1 MKITETMEPPRG
13 KMTTRLLSIQISPN
27 VRTTVLFAAALVF
40 GAAGWS
46 GKPSLNF
53 VALLYPFVYLQSRRR
68 LDALSSALYYAGA
81 TWSVIPGSESFFGTG
96 GNLLVPLL
104 IWVALLLLSVAPW
117 IALYNRRFLPMA
129 TVAAIITLSV
139 PPLSLV
145 TVAHPLIT
153 VGQWFPGT
161 RWFGLC
167 LPLVLI
173 LVYRRLGIPF
183 TLAVLVG
190 ASLVTHAHFHGPPQ
204 DPRIVAVNTCFGGP
218 AVRDIL
224 GSTLQSQETAMQRIA
239 LTHPNTLILFPES
252 IIPTWTPTHD
262 ERWAATFAQLQA
274 RHTGLLI
281 GTTIPVAN
289 TQANRNVLLSRGYT
303 ERLSYVQ
310 RVPVPLGMWRF
321 GDEHNGFPLML
332 RYPSTIRIWDR
343 RAGVLICYEQLLVWP
358 ALQTLSR
365 NPDMLLA
372 PSNLYWASGTIIP
385 SVQHVSAQDW
395 ADLWAIPLYEA
406 SNR

>member
-1 MKITETMEPPRG
+1 MKIAESMQPRQG

-27 VRTTVLFAAALVF
+27 LRTALLFAAAFVF

-53 VALLYPFVYLQSRRR
+53 LALLYPFVYLQSRRR
-68 LDALSSALYYAGA
+68 LDGLSSTLYYAGA

-96 GNLLVPLL
+96 GNLLLPLL

-190 ASLVTHAHFHGPPQ
+190 ASLVAHARFHGPPQ
-204 DPRIVAVNTCFGGP
+204 DPRIVAVNTRFGGP
-218 AVRDIL
+218 ATRDIL

-262 ERWAATFAQLQA
+262 ARWAATFAQLKV

-310 RVPVPLGMWRF
+310 RVPVPLGMWHF
-321 GDEHNGFPLML
+321 GDEQNGFPLML
-332 RYPSTIRIWDR
+332 RFPATIRIWDQ

-406 SNR
+406 SNQ

>member
-1 MKITETMEPPRG
+1 MKIPETIEPSRG
-13 KMTTRLLSIQISPN
+13 KMTTHLLSLQISPN
-27 VRTTVLFAAALVF
+27 IRTALLFAAAFLF

-46 GKPSLNF
+46 GKSSLNF
-53 VALLYPFVYLQSRRR
+53 LALLYPFVYLQSRRR
-68 LDALSSALYYAGA
+68 MDALSSALYYAGA
-81 TWSVIPGSESFFGTG
+81 TWSVIPGSESFLGTR
-96 GNLLVPLL
+96 GNLFLPLL
-104 IWVALLLLSVAPW
+104 IWVALLAISSTPW
-117 IALYNRRFLPMA
+117 IALYNREFLPAA
-129 TVAAIITLSV
+129 TIAATISLSL
-139 PPLSLV
+139 PPFSLV
-145 TVAHPLIT
+145 TVAHPLIS

-167 LPLVLI
+167 LPLILI
-173 LVYRRLGIPF
+173 LAYRRLGTAF
-183 TLAVLVG
+183 MLAVLVG
-190 ASLVTHAHFHGPPQ
+190 ASLATHARFHRPLQ
-204 DPRIVAVNTCFGGP
+204 DPRIVAVSTRFGG
-218 AVRDIL
+218 AATRDIF
-224 GSTLQSQETAMQRIA
+224 GFTLQGQEETIQRIG
-239 LTHPNTLILFPES
+239 LTHPHTLILFPES
-252 IIPTWTPTHD
+252 IIPTWTPTHE
-262 ERWAATFAQLQA
+262 ERWAATFAQLKA

-289 TQANRNVLLSRGYT
+289 TRANRNVLLSRGYT

-310 RVPVPLGMWRF
+310 RVPVPLGMWHF
-321 GDEHNGFPLML
+321 GDESNGFPLML
-332 RYPSTIRIWDR
+332 GYPSTIRIWDR

-365 NPDMLLA
+365 NPDMLFA

>member
-1 MKITETMEPPRG
+1 MKITEPIEPLRG
-13 KMTTRLLSIQISPN
+13 KMTIALLSVRISPN
-27 VRTTVLFAAALVF
+27 LRTALLSAAAFAL

-46 GKPSLNF
+46 GRPFLNF
-53 VALLYPFVYLQSRRR
+53 MALLYPVLYLQSRRR
-68 LDALSSALYYAGA
+68 LDTLSSALYYAGA

-96 GNLLVPLL
+96 GNLLLPLL
-104 IWVALLLLSVAPW
+104 IWVALLVLSAAPW
-117 IALYNRRFLPMA
+117 IALYNRRFLPLA
-129 TVAAIITLSV
+129 TVAAIITLSL
-139 PPLSLV
+139 PPFSLV
-145 TVAHPLIT
+145 TVAHPLIS

-167 LPLVLI
+167 LPLI
-173 LVYRRLGIPF
+173 LMLAYRRLGTAF
-183 TLAVLVG
+183 TVAVFVG
-190 ASLVTHAHFHGPPQ
+190 ASLATHVRFHRPPQ
-204 DPRIVAVNTCFGGP
+204 DPRIVAVNTRFGGP
-218 AVRDIL
+218 ATQDIL
-224 GSTLQSQETAMQRIA
+224 GSILQGQETAMERIA
-239 LTHPNTLILFPES
+239 LTHPDTLILFPES

-262 ERWAATFAQLQA
+262 ERWASTFAQLRA

-281 GTTIPVAN
+281 GTTIPIAN

-321 GDEHNGFPLML
+321 GDKRNGFPLML
-332 RYPSTIRIWDR
+332 RYPSTIRVWDR
-343 RAGVLICYEQLLVWP
+343 RAGVLICYEQLLFWP

>member
-1 MKITETMEPPRG
+1 MKIWESVEPSER
-13 KMTTRLLSIQISPN
+13 KVTTDLLSVRVSPN
-27 VRTTVLFAAALVF
+27 LRTALLFVAAFTF
-40 GAAGWS
+40 GSTGWS
-46 GKPSLNF
+46 GTPSLNF
-53 VALLYPFVYLQSRRR
+53 VALLYPFVYLQSQRR
-68 LDALSSALYYAGA
+68 LDTFSSALYYAGA
-81 TWSVIPGSESFFGTG
+81 TLSVIPGSERFFGTG
-96 GNLLVPLL
+96 ENLLLPLL
-104 IWVALLLLSVAPW
+104 IWVALLALSSAPW
-117 IALYNRRFLPMA
+117 IALYNRRFLPQA
-129 TVAAIITLSV
+129 TVAAIIALSL
-139 PPLSLV
+139 PPFSLV
-145 TVAHPLIT
+145 TVAHPLIS

-161 RWFGLC
+161 RWLGLC
-167 LPLVLI
+167 LPLLLI
-173 LVYRRLGIPF
+173 LAYRRLGAPF

-190 ASLVTHAHFHGPPQ
+190 ASLAAHARFHRPSQ
-204 DPRIVAVNTCFGGP
+204 DPRIVAVNTRFGGP
-218 AVRDIL
+218 ATQDIL
-224 GSTLQSQETAMQRIA
+224 GSTLQGQEKAMQRIA
-239 LTHPNTLILFPES
+239 LAHPDTLILFPES

-310 RVPVPLGMWRF
+310 RVPVPLGMWRIS
-321 GDEHNGFPLML
+321 DKRNGFPLML

-365 NPDMLLA
+365 NPDMLFA

-385 SVQHVSAQDW
+385 FVQHVSAQDW

>member
-1 MKITETMEPPRG
+1 MGITESLEPSRG
-13 KMTTRLLSIQISPN
+13 KLATHPLSIRISPN
-27 VRTTVLFAAALVF
+27 LRTGLLFAVAFAF
-40 GAAGWS
+40 GTAGWS
-46 GKPSLNF
+46 GKPSLNLL
-53 VALLYPFVYLQSRRR
+53 ALLYPFVYLQSRRR

-96 GNLLVPLL
+96 GNLLLPLL
-104 IWVALLLLSVAPW
+104 IWVALLALSAAPW
-117 IALYNRRFLPMA
+117 IALYNRAFLP
-129 TVAAIITLSV
+129 VAAVGAIIVLSL
-139 PPLSLV
+139 PPFSLV
-145 TVAHPLIT
+145 TVAHPLISA
-153 VGQWFPGT
+153 GKWFPGT

-167 LPLVLI
+167 LPLILI
-173 LVYRRLGIPF
+173 LAYRRLGTPF

-190 ASLVTHAHFHGPPQ
+190 ASLAAHARFHRPPQ
-204 DPRIVAVNTCFGGP
+204 DSHIVAVNTRFGGP
-218 AVRDIL
+218 ATRDIL
-224 GSTLQSQETAMQRIA
+224 DSTLQGQETAMQRIA
-239 LTHPNTLILFPES
+239 LTHPDSLILLPES

-262 ERWAATFAQLQA
+262 ERWASTFAQLKA
-274 RHTGLLI
+274 RRTGLLI
-281 GTTIPVAN
+281 GTTIPIAN

-321 GDEHNGFPLML
+321 GDKRNGFPLML

>member
-1 MKITETMEPPRG
+1 
-13 KMTTRLLSIQISPN
+13 
-27 VRTTVLFAAALVF
+27 
-40 GAAGWS
+40 
-46 GKPSLNF
+46 
-53 VALLYPFVYLQSRRR
+53 
-68 LDALSSALYYAGA
+68 
-81 TWSVIPGSESFFGTG
+81 
-96 GNLLVPLL
+96 
-104 IWVALLLLSVAPW
+104 
-117 IALYNRRFLPMA
+117 
-129 TVAAIITLSV
+129 
-139 PPLSLV
+139 
-145 TVAHPLIT
+145 
-153 VGQWFPGT
+153 
-161 RWFGLC
+161 
-167 LPLVLI
+167 
-173 LVYRRLGIPF
+173 
-183 TLAVLVG
+183 
-190 ASLVTHAHFHGPPQ
+190 
-204 DPRIVAVNTCFGGP
+204 
-218 AVRDIL
+218 
-224 GSTLQSQETAMQRIA
+224 MQRIA
-239 LTHPNTLILFPES
+239 LAHPDTLILFPES
-252 IIPTWTPTHD
+252 IIPMWTPTHD

-310 RVPVPLGMWRF
+310 RVPVPLGMWHF
-321 GDEHNGFPLML
+321 GDKRYGFPLML

-385 SVQHVSAQDW
+385 SVQHVSVQDW

>member
-1 MKITETMEPPRG
+1 MKISESLEPSRW
-13 KMTTRLLSIQISPN
+13 KMTTRLLSVRISPN
-27 VRTTVLFAAALVF
+27 LRTALLSAAAFAL

-46 GKPSLNF
+46 GRPFLNF
-53 VALLYPFVYLQSRRR
+53 MALLYPLVYLQSRRR

-96 GNLLVPLL
+96 RNLLLPLL
-104 IWVALLLLSVAPW
+104 IWGALLVLSAAPW
-117 IALYNRRFLPMA
+117 IALYNRRFLPQA
-129 TVAAIITLSV
+129 TVAAIITLSL
-139 PPLSLV
+139 PPFSLV
-145 TVAHPLIT
+145 TVAHPLIS
-153 VGQWFPGT
+153 VGQWLPGT

-167 LPLVLI
+167 LPLILI
-173 LVYRRLGIPF
+173 LGYRRLGTAF

-190 ASLVTHAHFHGPPQ
+190 ASLATHARFHRPLQ
-204 DPRIVAVNTCFGGP
+204 DPRIVAVSTRFGG
-218 AVRDIL
+218 ASTRDVF
-224 GSTLQSQETAMQRIA
+224 GSTLQRQEEAIKRIG
-239 LTHPNTLILFPES
+239 LTHPDSLILFPES
-252 IIPTWTPTHD
+252 IIPTWNPTHE
-262 ERWAATFAQLQA
+262 ERWAATFAQLKAQ
-274 RHTGLLI
+274 RTGLLI

-321 GDEHNGFPLML
+321 GDKRNGFPLML

-372 PSNLYWASGTIIP
+372 PSNLYWASDTIIP

>member
-1 MKITETMEPPRG
+1 
-13 KMTTRLLSIQISPN
+13 MTTRVLSIWISPN
-27 VRTTVLFAAALVF
+27 LRTALLFAAAF
-40 GAAGWS
+40 ACGAAGWS
-46 GKPSLNF
+46 GKPTLNSL
-53 VALLYPFVYLQSRRR
+53 ALLYPFVYLQSRRR
-68 LDALSSALYYAGA
+68 MDAFSSALYYAGA

-96 GNLLVPLL
+96 GTLVLPLL
-104 IWVALLLLSVAPW
+104 IWTTLLALSAAPW
-117 IALYNRRFLPMA
+117 IAFYNREFLPVA
-129 TVAAIITLSV
+129 TVAAIVVLSL

-145 TVAHPLIT
+145 TVAHPFISA
-153 VGQWFPGT
+153 GQWFPGT
-161 RWFGLC
+161 RWLGLC

-173 LVYRRLGIPF
+173 LTYGRLGTAF

-190 ASLVTHAHFHGPPQ
+190 ASLATHARFHRPLH
-204 DPRIVAVNTCFGGP
+204 DPRIVAVNTRFGGP
-218 AVRDIL
+218 TTRDVF
-224 GSTLQSQETAMQRIA
+224 GSTLQGQEQAMQRIA
-239 LTHPNTLILFPES
+239 LTHPDTLILFPES
-252 IIPTWTPTHD
+252 IIPSWTPTHD
-262 ERWAATFAQLQA
+262 LRWATTFAQLKA

-281 GTTIPVAN
+281 GTTIPIAN

-332 RYPSTIRIWDR
+332 RYPAAIRIWDR

-358 ALQTLSR
+358 ALQSLSR

>member
-1 MKITETMEPPRG
+1 MKIAELIEPLRG
-13 KMTTRLLSIQISPN
+13 KMTTDLLSVWISPN
-27 VRTTVLFAAALVF
+27 LRTALVF
-40 GAAGWS
+40 SLAFAFGTAGWS
-46 GKPSLNF
+46 GKPSLNSL
-53 VALLYPFVYLQSRRR
+53 ALLYPFVYLQSRRR

-81 TWSVIPGSESFFGTG
+81 TWSVIPGSENFFGTAG
-96 GNLLVPLL
+96 SLVLPLL
-104 IWVALLLLSVAPW
+104 IWIVLAAVSAAPW
-117 IALYNRRFLPMA
+117 VALYNRRFLPLE
-129 TVAAIITLSV
+129 TVAAIITLSL
-139 PPLSLV
+139 PPFSLV
-145 TVAHPLIT
+145 TVAHPLIS

-167 LPLVLI
+167 LPLILI
-173 LVYRRLGIPF
+173 LAYRRLGTPF

-190 ASLVTHAHFHGPPQ
+190 ASLAAHARFHRPQQ
-204 DPRIVAVNTCFGGP
+204 DPRIVAVNTRFGGP
-218 AVRDIL
+218 ATRDIL
-224 GSTLQSQETAMQRIA
+224 GSTLQGQETAMQRIA
-239 LTHPNTLILFPES
+239 LTHPDTLILFPES

-262 ERWAATFAQLQA
+262 ERWASTFAQLQA

-310 RVPVPLGMWRF
+310 RVPVPLGMWHFDDKR
-321 GDEHNGFPLML
+321 NGFPLML
-332 RYPSTIRIWDR
+332 RYPATIRIWDR

-385 SVQHVSAQDW
+385 SIQHVSAQDW

>member
-1 MKITETMEPPRG
+1 MNIAESMEPSRW
-13 KMTTRLLSIQISPN
+13 KLTTHLLSLRISPN
-27 VRTTVLFAAALVF
+27 LRTALISAAAFAF
-40 GAAGWS
+40 GALGWS
-46 GKPSLNF
+46 GRPCLNF
-53 VALLYPFVYLQSRRR
+53 MTLLYPLMYLQSRRR

-81 TWSVIPGSESFFGTG
+81 TWSVIPGSERFFGTE
-96 GNLLVPLL
+96 GNLLMPLL
-104 IWVALLLLSVAPW
+104 IWVVLLVLSATPW
-117 IALYNRRFLPMA
+117 IAFYNHRFLPQA
-129 TVAAIITLSV
+129 TVAAIITLCL
-139 PPLSLV
+139 PPFSLV
-145 TVAHPLIT
+145 TVAHPLIS

-167 LPLVLI
+167 LPLILI
-173 LVYRRLGIPF
+173 LAYRRLGTPL

-190 ASLVTHAHFHGPPQ
+190 ASLAAHARFHRPPQ
-204 DPRIVAVNTCFGGP
+204 DTRIVAVNTRFGGP
-218 AVRDIL
+218 TTRDIL
-224 GSTLQSQETAMQRIA
+224 GSTLQDQETAMQRIA
-239 LTHPNTLILFPES
+239 LAHPDTLIFFPES

-262 ERWAATFAQLQA
+262 QRWASTFVQLQA

-310 RVPVPLGMWRF
+310 RVPVPLGMWHF
-321 GDEHNGFPLML
+321 DERNGFPLML
-332 RYPSTIRIWDR
+332 RYPATIRIWGR

-365 NPDMLLA
+365 NPDILLA

-385 SVQHVSAQDW
+385 SVQHVSVQDW

-406 SNR
+406 RNR